1 MFDFKGLINALLGK
15 KNDGPVGDL
24 KSATIWVQELPQND
38 IHQAQQE
45 IIKALDNLNK
55 NSDTSLKERIRVL
68 LYLDEKAR
76 PLQETLCREYLAAL
90 DEPASPARKLLP
102 TILLFW
108 EEMATAYQLCLR
120 TFAKHP
126 GNARVREQVPLVT
139 AKALHFHAMQAK
151 WNHICYLPV
160 EHQTWRHLHRL
171 YLFAEREN
179 FDRVPVHLYPQQ
191 DDTNCASEYMQAMM
205 LHLANPASLSP
216 AQIEMVDTWLDNW
229 AKSLVIEADFRPQR
243 QLYAVNL
250 GDMKPA
256 RKLRRNMLGE
266 KYRYWG
272 IELMLVN
279 INKIVE
285 QLKQGEVPA
294 RLKLGEEF
302 RLPGG
307 LELIEEITQRWSGLS
322 STRKHERVQAEKSLL
337 VTTDFANIVA
347 YLQGG
352 RKNIQKTGMTATYNM
367 AEDDTAKTAANP
379 MPSGEPELFE
389 PDAQQ
394 WQVENESL
402 SGYGVTFTRNTASQL
417 RIGTLVGLKAAL
429 GKGFAIGIVRRISNE
444 PPRKVEAG
452 IQTLSQ
458 TPLLVE
464 LHPLPGEGGMPSA
477 ALYLPELSRLQLGRS
492 LLLSGE
498 SYSQGKLV
506 QLKAQGK
513 SYTIRLQPAL
523 ERGADYVR
531 TGFDVVAKG

>member
-1 MFDFKGLINALLGK
+1 MFDFKGLINALLRK
-15 KNDGPVGDL
+15 KNTDPVGDL
-24 KSATIWVQELPQND
+24 KSATIWVRELPQND
-38 IHQAQQE
+38 IQQAQQE
-45 IIKALDNLNK
+45 IIKALDSLNK
-55 NSDTSLKERIRVL
+55 NADTSLKERIRVL

-76 PLQETLCREYLAAL
+76 PLQETLCREYLATL
-90 DEPASPARKLLP
+90 EDPTSPSRKLLP

-120 TFAKHP
+120 AFANHP
-126 GNARVREQVPLVT
+126 GSARVREQIPLLT

-160 EHQTWRHLHRL
+160 EHQIWRHLHRL

-179 FDRVPVHLYPQQ
+179 FDRVPVRLYPQQ
-191 DDTNCASEYMQAMM
+191 DDTSCASEYMQVMM
-205 LHLANPASLSP
+205 LHLANPASLTP
-216 AQIEMVDTWLDNW
+216 AQIEMVDTWLDTW
-229 AKSLVIEADFRPQR
+229 ARSLVIEADFRPQR
-243 QLYAVNL
+243 QMYAVNL

-285 QLKQGEVPA
+285 QLRQGELPA
-294 RLKLGEEF
+294 RLNLGEAF
-302 RLPGG
+302 RLPTG
-307 LELIEEITQRWSGLS
+307 LELIEEVTQRWSGS
-322 STRKHERVQAEKSLL
+322 STTRKHERVVAEKSLL

-347 YLQGG
+347 YLRGG
-352 RKNIQKTGMTATYNM
+352 KRGIDKTGMAATYNM
-367 AEDDTAKTAANP
+367 AEDNTAKMAANP
-379 MPSGEPELFE
+379 APSGEPELFE

-394 WQVENESL
+394 WQIENESL

-464 LHPLPGEGGMPSA
+464 LHPLPGEGGTPVA
-477 ALYLPELSRLQLGRS
+477 ALYLPELSKLQLGRS

-498 SYSQGKLV
+498 AYAQGKLV

-531 TGFDVVAKG
+531 AGFDVVAKG